1 MLEMTELFEAR
12 KLIRNKES
20 KFDKNLNDNERAIV
34 DFIASRNGTRIKD
47 IQDEEYFDHLSL
59 STIKRYVG
67 NIRQQQLVKMI
78 KTGDK
83 RDRAMSVQKKVIA

>member
-59 STIKRYVG
+59 STIKRCVG

-83 RDRAMSVQKKVIA
+83 RDRAMLIRKKVIA